1 MRMMIMSIMI
11 VFLTL
16 MVEFMM
22 VMKLT
27 MMRMITKSKR
37 LFIIMLTRK
46 NSMRLISR
54 LMAMMKLSLVK
65 IMELIRSRLLMSTMS
80 KV

>member
-65 IMELIRSRLLMSTMS
+65 IMELIRSRILMSTMS